1 MKKLALTYVL
11 LFSFFSLFASKDY
24 EVNFSQPES
33 NTYVLNFN
41 LENYQISEIKYDG
54 VTYSTLQFGSSVFT
68 KRKGFAQLPF
78 IHAAVQ
84 LPAKKN
90 VDIIIT
96 GLDYEEYS
104 LTHPLLPSRGVIYR
118 DQDPSTIPYIID
130 PRSIVDNWY
139 PENLATNTE
148 PYIIKD
154 VRGTTVYVYP
164 FQYNAKQKVL
174 RVYKNIKVELVENNT
189 TPVNPLNVEA
199 TNILSEMDAIY
210 NSVFINYGL
219 NHDDLTIAQHGDIL
233 VICTDRDET
242 VIDPYIQWKKEKGY
256 NVTKEVVATGTMVKT
271 IIQNAYNQNNDLLY
285 VQLVGDWA
293 DIKSETLGG
302 NPMDPQLGCVV
313 GTDDQPDICIG
324 RISANT
330 TGDVTIQV
338 NKIINYEKNPE
349 MGASWYKTATGI
361 ASNQGPG
368 DDNEMDYEHNDT
380 IWACKL
386 DPLTFDS
393 YNAIYDPS
401 ASTPDVTNAVE
412 TGTSIIN
419 YTGHGSST
427 SWGTTGFSSSNVAN
441 LTNGNKLPWIVS
453 VACFNGVFH
462 EGTCFAEAWLRHD
475 GGGAVMMLAATI
487 SQPWDP
493 PMRGQ
498 DYFMDVMIGGYDYDI
513 HPTQNGINTNEQ
525 RTSLGAIV
533 FNGLVLMTTES
544 GTSDDWETAKTWTT
558 FGDPSMQ
565 VRTDTPADLTLSNEV
580 IMVGIPFTTTVT
592 TASGPVEEAMIT
604 LSQGDDFFTGITD
617 TTGTVSITHSLTPG
631 DALMVVTAFNTETI
645 YQTVTIVPSNGPY
658 ITYATH
664 NVNDL
669 QGNNNSLV
677 DYGESVYLTVELTN
691 VGNGDANN
699 VDVVLS
705 TEDEYITITDGTE
718 NYGNILTGDS
728 ISVSDAFA
736 FDTHNDIPD
745 NHLIVF
751 NIEATGT
758 ADETWSSSFSET
770 AHAPVLEFGGF
781 TIADPSGN
789 NNGKLDPGET
799 AEITIETDNTGSSE
813 AFEVYGELLTSSVY
827 ITIEESTLLFGDIA
841 GGCSAQQVYIVTAD
855 NETPAGHQA
864 SFEINYTANSGIT
877 GNGSFSI
884 IVGQIPV
891 FILDLDGN
899 NNSSPE
905 MIISLEN
912 LGITPEYSTLFPED
926 LNLYSSVFLC
936 LGIYF
941 NSTNHVLT
949 DIEGQILADYLN
961 DGGMLY
967 MEGGDTWAYDNPTPV
982 HEMFNINGTDDGTDD
997 LGPINGQDGS
1007 LAQGMTFDYSGDN
1020 SYMDHISPIDP
1031 AVLVFENA
1039 APIYGCA
1046 VSFDASDYKTIG
1058 ASFEF
1063 GGLDDGSDG
1072 TKDDLMIA
1080 ILDFFCI
1087 ENIYTGIYDDN
1098 LIHTPELGNNYPNPF
1113 VSQTTIGF
1121 ELKENTKVTLEI
1133 YNINGQK
1140 IKTLVNEIKNKGF
1153 HKVKWNVESSV
1164 PVGIYFYQLK
1174 TGETTTTRKMILMK

>member
-1 MKKLALTYVL
+1 MKKLALTYVF
-11 LFSFFSLFASKDY
+11 LFSFLSLFASKGY

-33 NTYVLNFN
+33 GTYVLNFN
-41 LENYQISEIKYDG
+41 LENYQISEIKFDG
-54 VTYSTLQFGSSVFT
+54 VTYSKLQFGSSVFT
-68 KRKGFAQLPF
+68 NRKGFAELPF
-78 IHAAVQ
+78 IHAAVH

-104 LTHPLLPSRGVIYR
+104 LEHPMLPSRGVIYR

-130 PRSIVDNWY
+130 PKSIVDKWY

-154 VRGTTVYVYP
+154 IRGTTVYVYP

-174 RVYKNIKVELVENNT
+174 RVYKNIKVELIENNT

-199 TNILSEMDAIY
+199 YKILREMDAIY
-210 NSVFINYGL
+210 NSVFINYNL
-219 NHDDLTIAQHGDIL
+219 NRDDLTIAEHGDIL

-256 NVTKEVVATGTMVKT
+256 NVTKEVVSTGTMVKT
-271 IIQNAYNQNNDLLY
+271 LIQNTYNQNNDLLY

-293 DIKSETLGG
+293 DIKSETMGG
-302 NPMDPQLGCVV
+302 APTDPQLGCVV
-313 GTDDQPDICIG
+313 GTDDHPDICIG

-330 TGDVTIQV
+330 TGEVTIQV

-349 MGASWYKTATGI
+349 MGADWYKTATGI

-368 DDNEMDYEHNDT
+368 DDNELDYEHNDT
-380 IWACKL
+380 IWVYKL

-401 ASTPDVTNAVE
+401 ASIPDVTNAVE

-419 YTGHGSST
+419 YTGHGSLI
-427 SWGTTGFSSSNVAN
+427 SWGTTGFSNSDVAS

-453 VACFNGVFH
+453 VACNNGEFNS
-462 EGTCFAEAWLRHD
+462 GTCFAEAWLRQD
-475 GGGAVMMLAATI
+475 GGGAVMMLASTI
-487 SQPWDP
+487 GQPWDP

-525 RTSLGAIV
+525 RTTLGAIV

-544 GTSDDWETAKTWTT
+544 GTSSDWETAKTWTT

-565 VRTDTPADLTLSNEV
+565 VRTDSPDDLTLSNEV
-580 IMVGIPFTTTVT
+580 IMVGIPLTTTVT
-592 TASGPVEEAMIT
+592 TASGPVDGAMVT
-604 LSQGDDFFTGITD
+604 LSQGDDFYTGITD
-617 TTGTVSITHSLTPG
+617 AAGSVTITHSLTPG
-631 DALMVVTAFNTETI
+631 DALMVVTAFNTETV
-645 YQTVTIVPSNGPY
+645 YQTVTVVPANGPY
-658 ITYATH
+658 VMYASH
-664 NVNDL
+664 DINDS
-669 QGNNNSLV
+669 QGNNNGLV

-691 VGNGDANN
+691 VGNGDATN
-699 VDVVLS
+699 VNVVLS
-705 TEDEYITITDGTE
+705 TEDEYITITDNTE
-718 NYGNILTGDS
+718 NYGNILAGDS
-728 ISVSDAFA
+728 ISVTDAFA

-770 AHAPVLEFGGF
+770 AHAPVLEFGSF
-781 TIADPSGN
+781 TISDPSGN
-789 NNGKLDPGET
+789 NNGKLEPGET
-799 AEITIETDNTGSSE
+799 AEITIETNNTGSSE
-813 AFEVYGELLTSSVY
+813 AYEVYGELLTSSEY

-841 GGCSAQQVYIVTAD
+841 GGGSAQQVYTVTAD

-864 SFEINYTANSGIT
+864 DFEIDFTANLGIT

-891 FILDLDGN
+891 LVLDLDGN
-899 NNSSPE
+899 NNSSPQ

-912 LGITPEYSTLFPED
+912 LGVTPEYSTSFPED

-941 NSTNHVLT
+941 NNHGLT
-949 DIEGQILADYLN
+949 DSEGQILADYLN

-982 HEMFNINGTDDGTDD
+982 HEMFNIDGTDDGTND

-1020 SYMDHISPIDP
+1020 SYMDHISPIAP

-1039 APIYGCA
+1039 APVYGCA
-1046 VSFDASDYKTIG
+1046 VSYDAGDYKTIG
-1058 ASFEF
+1058 TSFEF
-1063 GGLDDGSDG
+1063 GGLDDGPDG
-1072 TKDDLMIA
+1072 TKDDLMLA
-1080 ILDFFCI
+1080 FLDFFGI
-1087 ENIYTGIYDDN
+1087 DNIYTDISDDN

-1121 ELKENTKVTLEI
+1121 ELKGNTKVTLEI

-1140 IKTLVNEIKNKGF
+1140 IKTLVNEMMSKGF
-1153 HKVKWNVESSV
+1153 HKVKWNVDNSIQG
-1164 PVGIYFYQLK
+1164 GIYFYQLT
-1174 TGETTTTRKMILMK
+1174 TGEITKTKKMTLIK